1 MSMYE
6 TDFYL
11 WTQEQATLL
20 REGRLD
26 ELDVPNLVEEID
38 SLGRSQRHELRSR
51 LRVLLMH
58 LLKWHYQ
65 PERRGPSWESTI
77 SEQRIHIEELLSDS
91 PSLMTQVPTI
101 LPHVYALSRQSAH
114 RETRLPLSTFP
125 ETCPYAVEQVLDDT
139 FWPV

>member
-1 MSMYE
+1 MYE

-20 REGRLD
+20 REGHLD

-58 LLKWHYQ
+58 VLKWHYQ

-77 SEQRIHIEELLSDS
+77 SEQRIHLEELLSDS
-91 PSLMTQVPTI
+91 PSLMTQVTTL

>member
-1 MSMYE
+1 MSIYE

-58 LLKWHYQ
+58 LLKWQYQ
-65 PERRGPSWESTI
+65 PERQGPSWESTI
-77 SEQRIHIEELLSDS
+77 SEQRIHIDELLSDS
-91 PSLMTQVPTI
+91 PSLRPQVPTI
-101 LPHVYALSRQSAH
+101 LPHAYALSRQSTH

-125 ETCPYAVEQVLDDT
+125 ETCPYTVEQVLDDT

>member
-1 MSMYE
+1 
-6 TDFYL
+6 
-11 WTQEQATLL
+11 
-20 REGRLD
+20 LD

-58 LLKWHYQ
+58 LLKWQYQ
-65 PERRGPSWESTI
+65 PERQGPSWESTI
-77 SEQRIHIEELLSDS
+77 SEQRIHIDELLSDS
-91 PSLMTQVPTI
+91 PSLRLQVPTI
-101 LPHVYALSRQSAH
+101 LPHAYGLSRQSTH

-125 ETCPYAVEQVLDDT
+125 ETCPYTVEQVLDDT

>member
-1 MSMYE
+1 MSGYE

-11 WTQEQATLL
+11 WTHEQATLL

-51 LRVLLMH
+51 LRVLLLH

-65 PERRGPSWESTI
+65 PERQGPSWESTI
-77 SEQRIHIEELLSDS
+77 SEQRIHSDELLSDS
-91 PSLMTQVPTI
+91 PSLRPQVPII
-101 LPHVYALSRQSAH
+101 LPHAYALARQSAH
-114 RETRLPLSTFP
+114 RETRVPLSTFP
-125 ETCPYAVEQVLDDT
+125 ETCPYTVEQVLDDT
-139 FWPV
+139 FWPA

>member
-1 MSMYE
+1 MSMSE

-58 LLKWHYQ
+58 LLKWHSQ

-91 PSLMTQVPTI
+91 PSLLAQVPTL
-101 LPHVYALSRQSAH
+101 LPQVYALSRRSVH

>member
-58 LLKWHYQ
+58 LLK
-65 PERRGPSWESTI
+65 
-77 SEQRIHIEELLSDS
+77 
-91 PSLMTQVPTI
+91 
-101 LPHVYALSRQSAH
+101 
-114 RETRLPLSTFP
+114 
-125 ETCPYAVEQVLDDT
+125 
-139 FWPV
+139 